1 MFIISPRSQGIEPR
15 ILKTHKRKINMTDHA
30 FNNRMDKLQSK
41 GIRFACTPIN
51 SSKRMSEIPYGYFK
65 PSLWESFKRIFGV
78 L

>member
-1 MFIISPRSQGIEPR
+1 
-15 ILKTHKRKINMTDHA
+15 MTDHA